1 MLYPLA
7 RYWWTIAVRGVIA
20 VFFGILTFLFPGIS
34 LLSLV
39 LLFGAYVLLDGVFAV
54 AAAIGSPSH
63 HWALIVEGIFG
74 IVAGILTVV
83 WPGITGFVLLY
94 MIAWWAI
101 LTGILEIVSGF
112 RVRQTVSNE
121 VLLIIMGIL
130 SVVFG
135 VCILLFP
142 AAVAL
147 AIAYWIGV
155 YAVVFGIVMIALALR
170 LRHFVRSAP
179 EALRAVL

>member
-63 HWALIVEGIFG
+63 HWALVVEGIFG
-74 IVAGILTVV
+74 IAAGMLTVV
-83 WPGITGFVLLY
+83 WPGITGLVLLY

-121 VLLIIMGIL
+121 VLLITMGVL

-155 YAVVFGIVMIALALR
+155 YAVVFGIVMIALAFR

-179 EALRAVL
+179 EELRAVL